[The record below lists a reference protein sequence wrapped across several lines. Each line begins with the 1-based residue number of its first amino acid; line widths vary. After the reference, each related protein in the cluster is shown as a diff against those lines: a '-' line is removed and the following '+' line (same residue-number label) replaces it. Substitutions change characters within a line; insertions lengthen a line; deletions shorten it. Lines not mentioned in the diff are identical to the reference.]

1 MEYKI
6 DFVVCREDK
15 KALEPGELVKLH
27 LAIAKVVRDHGL
39 AVAGMVRACTWLDEI
54 LGELSIDLIT
64 GFRDNALAQWAPGPT
79 LESQIA
85 GSSGR
90 DE

>member
-1 MEYKI
+1 
-6 DFVVCREDK
+6 
-15 KALEPGELVKLH
+15 
-27 LAIAKVVRDHGL
+27 
-39 AVAGMVRACTWLDEI
+39 MVRACTWLDEI

-85 GSSGR
+85 GSR
-90 DE
+90 DHDE